1 MEEALNNLI
10 LSANE
15 YHAPA
20 VLAVLG
26 GLLILADYYFDTD
39 VPAHFG
45 YVCFAIAAFLMGPA
59 LMRESILV
67 GLLVWSL
74 LLNVHFMYLR
84 EVLASEPD
92 SVKQA
97 DSPPA

>member
-1 MEEALNNLI
+1 MNDI
-10 LSANE
+10 LLTLHA

-45 YVCFAIAAFLMGPA
+45 YACFAFAAFLIGPSTF
-59 LMRESILV
+59 RESLLV
-67 GLLVWSL
+67 GTLVWSM
-74 LLNVHFMYLR
+74 LLNLHFMFLR
-84 EVLASEPD
+84 DVLERELPETA
-92 SVKQA
+92 KH
-97 DSPPA
+97 